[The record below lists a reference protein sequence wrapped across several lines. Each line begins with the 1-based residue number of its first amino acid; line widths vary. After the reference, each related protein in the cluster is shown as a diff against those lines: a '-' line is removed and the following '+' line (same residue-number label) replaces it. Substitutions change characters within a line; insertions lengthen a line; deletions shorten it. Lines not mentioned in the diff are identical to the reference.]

1 MYFGASGR
9 GDWFRDSPEEF
20 GTVGIFAV
28 VPIIHFKIDKIVLN
42 EDGKIVSDEKE
53 LCRTFSI
60 YSVCENPY
68 KFPFMNIQKILN
80 RPINKFYN
88 SAGVNVIVAELRLT
102 KMRPTSFYKKHNLL
116 WEIMPIYVKKVLKTN
131 VKNWSAWIAYCKLYF
146 ANIFDLQIPK
156 IQEEASDIMSN
167 HETLC

>member
-1 MYFGASGR
+1 MYFGTSGR

-28 VPIIHFKIDKIVLN
+28 VLKIDKIVLK

-53 LCRTFSI
+53 LCRTFCI

-68 KFPFMNIQKILN
+68 KFPFMNIEKILN

-88 SAGVNVIVAELRLT
+88 SAGVNVIVAELQLT
-102 KMRPTSFYKKHNLL
+102 KMRPTSFYKKQSFMRN
-116 WEIMPIYVKKVLKTN
+116 N
-131 VKNWSAWIAYCKLYF
+131 
-146 ANIFDLQIPK
+146 ANICKKSF
-156 IQEEASDIMSN
+156 EN
-167 HETLC
+167 